1 MGSVMNM
8 IYLAKS
14 TQSELIIDKSRFIT
28 NLYVVT
34 QIDDVHT
41 YLKDIRKIHK
51 DANHYCYAYIIR
63 DGREVKASDD
73 GEPAKT
79 AGVPILEVLKHHDLT
94 DVLCVVTRYFG
105 GIKLGAGG
113 LIRAYTN
120 SVSHALS
127 ETEFLL
133 KEKRSIAEIEL
144 PYALYDTFSYQL
156 KDHITIIDQ
165 QFAVDIKLTVI
176 LNGITYAEIKDKFH
190 TVKLTDLGETIVDIP
205 LE

>member
-1 MGSVMNM
+1 MNM

-28 NLYVVT
+28 NLCVVT

-127 ETEFLL
+127 ETDFLL

-176 LNGITYAEIKDKFH
+176 LNGITYTEIKDKFH

>member
-127 ETEFLL
+127 ETAFLL

>member
-1 MGSVMNM
+1 M

-127 ETEFLL
+127 ETDFLL

>member
-1 MGSVMNM
+1 MNM

-127 ETEFLL
+127 ETDFLL

-190 TVKLTDLGETIVDIP
+190 KVKLTDLGETIVDIP

>member
-1 MGSVMNM
+1 MNM

>member
-1 MGSVMNM
+1 MNM

-63 DGREVKASDD
+63 DGCEVKASDD

-127 ETEFLL
+127 ETDFLL

>member
-1 MGSVMNM
+1 MNM

-127 ETEFLL
+127 ETDFLL

>member
-127 ETEFLL
+127 ETDFLL

>member
-28 NLYVVT
+28 NLCVVT

-127 ETEFLL
+127 ETDFLL

-176 LNGITYAEIKDKFH
+176 LNGITYTEIKDKFH

>member
-1 MGSVMNM
+1 MCCYK
-8 IYLAKS
+8 ILWW
-14 TQSELIIDKSRFIT
+14 DKT
-28 NLYVVT
+28 
-34 QIDDVHT
+34 
-41 YLKDIRKIHK
+41 
-51 DANHYCYAYIIR
+51 
-63 DGREVKASDD
+63 
-73 GEPAKT
+73 
-79 AGVPILEVLKHHDLT
+79 
-94 DVLCVVTRYFG
+94 
-105 GIKLGAGG
+105 GAGG

-127 ETEFLL
+127 ETDFLL

-144 PYALYDTFSYQL
+144 PYALYDTFSYQF